1 MTVLA
6 YGGGHFVAAVSLAAI
21 IISVIYHHYLILV
34 SGEVLY
40 ELIRTGH
47 VVTSHSHNCGI
58 PSGLYYTL
66 CGEECRM

>member
-21 IISVIYHHYLILV
+21 KIIISVIYHHNLILV

-40 ELIRTGH
+40 ESVNADTGRH
-47 VVTSHSHNCGI
+47 VLLHVSSF
-58 PSGLYYTL
+58 
-66 CGEECRM
+66 

>member
-40 ELIRTGH
+40 LNADTGRH
-47 VVTSHSHNCGI
+47 V
-58 PSGLYYTL
+58 LL
-66 CGEECRM
+66 

>member
-40 ELIRTGH
+40 ELIQGVMCCCVRFLNRYNSTQQ
-47 VVTSHSHNCGI
+47 
-58 PSGLYYTL
+58 
-66 CGEECRM
+66 